1 MQRLPLNNSQI
12 CFFNQTVLK
21 LMISLKRGM
30 QSIIWQTI
38 IFFRIVHCGT
48 TCSSAWTSERSYA
61 DWYSASIE
69 PFRSFLVSHYSRR
82 DSEMWRIHSSRHRRQ
97 RTLCHLSRGTDR
109 GELVASRF
117 GECLTGQNKTKKW
130 QGRAGLCRIM
140 TGEAAFLG
148 FSPSD
153 ILVGRTRV
161 SAMSISPIR
170 QGTFSWPIFLLKNN
184 SSSFQWS
191 FITFFHHIFLNFFL
205 WGF

>member
-38 IFFRIVHCGT
+38 IFFRMVHCGT

-61 DWYSASIE
+61 DWYCASIE

-82 DSEMWRIHSSRHRRQ
+82 DSEMWRIHSQKTKNSVPPKPWERPRRA
-97 RTLCHLSRGTDR
+97 G
-109 GELVASRF
+109 
-117 GECLTGQNKTKKW
+117 CLTVAEWLTGRNRTKTGQ
-130 QGRAGLCRIM
+130 CRMM

-148 FSPSD
+148 FSLSD
-153 ILVGRTRV
+153 ILVNHTGI
-161 SAMSISPIR
+161 SAMPICPIS
-170 QGTFSWPIFLLKNN
+170 QCTFVWL
-184 SSSFQWS
+184 
-191 FITFFHHIFLNFFL
+191 HIF
-205 WGF
+205 